1 VAGGELAGTVAAVGE
16 GVQGWREGDRVMALG
31 PGYAELAA
39 VNAAVAAPV
48 PPELGW
54 EEAGALPVGLYTMH
68 DAIVTNGGLVP
79 GKSVMVN
86 AATAGIGAIG
96 IRIAA
101 QLGASVVIATSRSQ
115 AKLAVLAEFLR
126 DLPCPLVT
134 VDLTNEDAVEVT
146 RAHTGGKGVDIIA
159 DNVGAGALAT
169 NVAAAAILGR
179 IAQIGRLGGRTDE
192 LDLDELARKRVS
204 LIGVT
209 FRTRTREEVRAVAAA
224 ARRDL
229 DGQLAAVAPRVDRVF
244 SLAEAIAAQDA
255 LASDT
260 QVGKI
265 VLIP

>member
-1 VAGGELAGTVAAVGE
+1 
-16 GVQGWREGDRVMALG
+16 
-31 PGYAELAA
+31 
-39 VNAAVAAPV
+39 
-48 PPELGW
+48 
-54 EEAGALPVGLYTMH
+54 MH
-68 DAIVTNGGLVP
+68 DALVTNGGLVP
-79 GKSVMVN
+79 GRSVMVN

-101 QLGASVVIATSRSQ
+101 HLGASVVIATSRSR
-115 AKLAVLAEFLR
+115 AKLAVLAEFLG

-134 VDLTNEDAVEVT
+134 VDLTNEDAVAVT
-146 RAHTGGKGVDIIA
+146 RACTDGKGVDVIA

-192 LDLDELARKRVS
+192 LDLDELARKRIS

-229 DGQLAAVAPRVDRVF
+229 GDRLGAITPRVERVF
-244 SLAEAIAAQDA
+244 PLTEAAAAQDA

-265 VLIP
+265 VLVIR